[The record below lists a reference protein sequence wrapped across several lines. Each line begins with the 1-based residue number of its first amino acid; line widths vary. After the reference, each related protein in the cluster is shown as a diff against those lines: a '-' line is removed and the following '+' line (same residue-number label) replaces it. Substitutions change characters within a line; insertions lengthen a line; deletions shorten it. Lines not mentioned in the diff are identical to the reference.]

1 MSDEQ
6 KAVGYLK
13 RALVDLNETRRRL
26 EEAES
31 RLAEPIAIIGMSC
44 RYPGGIRSPED
55 LWELVSAGGE
65 GLSDLPNDRG
75 WELEI
80 AAEADTDG
88 RTLDYRGGFIDA
100 GDFDA
105 EFFGIQDDQ
114 VLMMDPQQ
122 RLVLETAWE
131 ACEYA
136 GIDPTTLKGSQT
148 GVFIGLS
155 VQSYAS
161 WLLGSVSESPEG
173 YITSGNAGSMA
184 SGRVANMLAL
194 EGPAITVDTACSS
207 SATALH
213 MACQSLR
220 LRECTMA
227 IAGGVTVMS
236 TPWMYIEFSRQAL
249 FPLSKDGRCK
259 SFADSADGAAFSEGV
274 GLVVLERLS
283 DARRLGHEVLAVVRG
298 SAVNQDGASNGL
310 TAPNG
315 LAHERVIRQALT
327 NAGVSTGE
335 VDAVEGHG
343 MGTALGDPIE
353 AQALLATYGRN
364 RDDDRPLWLGSIKSN
379 IGHTQAASTVAGVI
393 KMVMAMRHGLLPQ
406 TLHVDAPTRHVDWSS
421 GTVSLLMKPV
431 SWTKPGDTRRAAVHA
446 LGVSGTNV
454 HIIIEEPASPDATA
468 ECSLTPEAN
477 VGVDAVVPW
486 IVSGR
491 DEAGLRR
498 QAQRLARFVVEH
510 PEHELLDIGY
520 SLAVARAQMSH
531 RAVAIGADRAQLV
544 EGLEAVAA
552 GRPAPWTIEG
562 VTGARRGDA
571 VFVMGIGG
579 TDWIGDAAA
588 LIDSSPLFAAEVG
601 RMDEEL
607 SAFVDWSLRDL
618 LRTGGAELE
627 RPGAKQ
633 LADFAVAASLVSL
646 WRACGVAPSAVVGY
660 GPGEIAAAHVAGA
673 LTLEDA
679 LGILAMGGAAE
690 LPAIAPR
697 STDLSLWSA
706 ATGQAVDTIEPG
718 DGYRSRAA
726 GEPLK
731 LDEAIQSLSSQ
742 GHAAFV
748 EFSSAPVISQALAA
762 DAVVVPAIREG
773 EQGLRGVLASLGRLW
788 ATGTAVDWAA
798 MSAGAGARRVRL
810 PTYAFDRRRYWPDRS
825 PIWEAGGLMTEQRL
839 RDNGTPREAIHQIG
853 AE

>member
-13 RALVDLNETRRRL
+13 RALVDLNETRGRL

-31 RLAEPIAIIGMSC
+31 RLAEPIAIVGMSC
-44 RYPGGIRSPED
+44 RYPGGVRSPDD
-55 LWELVSAGGE
+55 LWELVSNGNE
-65 GLSDLPNDRG
+65 GVSDLPDDRG
-75 WELEI
+75 WDLEI
-80 AAEADTDG
+80 LAEQG
-88 RTLDYRGGFIDA
+88 SESSPPRYRGGFIQA

-105 EFFGIQDDQ
+105 EFFGFQDHQ
-114 VLMMDPQQ
+114 VLVMDPQQ

-131 ACEYA
+131 ACEDA
-136 GIDPTTLKGSQT
+136 GIDPTALKGSQT

-173 YITSGNAGSMA
+173 FITSGNAGSMA

-207 SATALH
+207 SATAMH

-220 LRECTMA
+220 LRECSMA

-236 TPWMYIEFSRQAL
+236 TPWMYIEFSRQSL
-249 FPLSKDGRCK
+249 FPLSRDGRCK
-259 SFADSADGAAFSEGV
+259 SFADGADGAVFSEGV
-274 GLVVLERLS
+274 GLIVLERLK
-283 DARRLGHEVLAVVRG
+283 DARRLGHEVLAIVRG
-298 SAVNQDGASNGL
+298 SAINQDGASNGL

-327 NAGVSTGE
+327 NAGVSGDD

-353 AQALLATYGRN
+353 AQALLGTYGRN
-364 RDDDRPLWLGSIKSN
+364 RDRRPLWLGSIKSN

-393 KMVMAMRHGLLPQ
+393 KMVMAMRHGQLPQ
-406 TLHVDAPTRHVDWSS
+406 TLHIDAPTRHVDWSS
-421 GTVSLLMKPV
+421 SAVSLLAEPV
-431 SWTKPGDTRRAAVHA
+431 AWTKPGDVRRAAVHA

-468 ECSLTPEAN
+468 ERGLTPEAT
-477 VGVDAVVPW
+477 VGVNAVVPW

-498 QAQRLARFVVEH
+498 QAQRLAQFVVEH
-510 PEHELLDIGY
+510 PEHELLDIGH

-531 RAVAIGADRAQLV
+531 RAVVIGANRAQLV
-544 EGLEAVAA
+544 EGLEDVAA

-562 VTGARRGDA
+562 VTCARRGDA

-579 TDWIGDAAA
+579 TEWIGNATA

-601 RMDEEL
+601 RIDEKL

-618 LRTGGAELE
+618 LRAGSAELE
-627 RPGAKQ
+627 RPGAKV
-633 LADFAVAASLVSL
+633 LVDFAVAASLVSL
-646 WRACGVAPSAVVGY
+646 WRACGVAPSTVVGY

-679 LGILAMGGAAE
+679 LGILAMRGGAE

-697 STDLSLWSA
+697 STDLPLWSA
-706 ATGQAVDTIEPG
+706 STGRAVDTIQPG

-731 LDEAIQSLSSQ
+731 LDDAIQSLCSQ
-742 GHAAFV
+742 GHGAFV
-748 EFSSAPVISQALAA
+748 EFSSAPVISQALTA
-762 DAVVVPAIREG
+762 DAMVVSAIRED

-825 PIWEAGGLMTEQRL
+825 PIWESGGLMAEQKL
-839 RDNGTPREAIHQIG
+839 RDNGTSREAIHQIG